1 MPDAGVVNS
10 PLRPYLVKSFETL
23 FIRYS
28 PEWITLALDMVEE
41 HRELMAGDFTVKFP
55 DAGTRLNFDEALADK
70 IETDTTILAPLLY
83 RIAHGIFRRDP
94 QHAALPYFAQ
104 VMKLRTGMEI
114 YYSTVIGPRF
124 LVMHGIGTV
133 VGPRSVIGS
142 DFMIYQG
149 VTLGQRRVLQPKERM
164 VIGDHCTVFAGAKL
178 IGNLRIGD
186 HVNVG
191 ANAVLL
197 TDAESN
203 STYAGIPAVKVR

>member
-1 MPDAGVVNS
+1 MPETVTS
-10 PLRPYLVKSFETL
+10 PLRPWFAKSFETL
-23 FIRYS
+23 FTRHDAG
-28 PEWITLALDMVEE
+28 WIALALEMVGEQ
-41 HRELMAGDFTVKFP
+41 RELIASDFAVKFP
-55 DAGTRLNFDEALADK
+55 DAGVGAHFDEALAEK
-70 IETDTTILAPLLY
+70 IETDSSILAPLLY
-83 RIAHGIFRRDP
+83 RIAHGIYRRDP
-94 QHAALPYFAQ
+94 QHPSLPYFAQ
-104 VMKLRTGMEI
+104 VMRLRTGMEI

-124 LVMHGIGTV
+124 LVMHGVGTV
-133 VGPRSVIGS
+133 LGPRSRIGS

-149 VTLGQRRVLQPKERM
+149 ATLGQRRFYQPQERM